1 MSQFLK
7 VPDTKGQPVYD
18 RWDRYKIPHPDFPT
32 GKRIA
37 WTRASTVAKAIS
49 DQTQLTQWKL
59 RKVLQGSPTL
69 NLSNINW
76 DDNQQVNKLVTA
88 SMDAADANEG
98 ARLGTRF
105 HNLTEHLD
113 RDEEIPFSDDPATAA
128 LERKMLD
135 GYEEAKA
142 RVGVGAVPAFIERTV
157 VVPGIDC
164 GGANVGGIA
173 GTFDRVMQSKRTG
186 KFYIWDFK
194 TTGKLSNAEYSMVE
208 WELQL
213 AAYSQAKV
221 FWSWEDDKFYDL
233 PPLDQV
239 RALVF
244 HIERGTGNWA
254 LYPVDLASGR
264 ASLELACQVRA
275 WRSGNRGM
283 VVNAI
288 ASST

>member
-1 MSQFLK
+1 MTSSNFLK
-7 VPDTKGQPVYD
+7 PQTEKGQPVYD
-18 RWDRYKIPHPDFPT
+18 RWDRYKIPHPDFPN
-32 GKRIA
+32 GKRVA

-49 DQTQLTQWKL
+49 DQTQLNQWKL
-59 RKVLQGSPTL
+59 RKVLQGSPSL

-76 DDNQQVNKLVTA
+76 EDNQQVNKLVSSA
-88 SMDAADANEG
+88 MDAADANEG

-105 HNLTEHLD
+105 HNLTEHVD
-113 RDEEIPFSDDPATAA
+113 RGEALPDDIAPIDQ
-128 LERKMLD
+128 KMLD
-135 GYEEAKA
+135 GYEEAKE
-142 RVGVGAVPAFIERTV
+142 RIGVGAVPAFIERTV

-164 GGANVGGIA
+164 GGANVAGIA

-186 KFYIWDFK
+186 KFYVWDFK

-213 AAYSQAKV
+213 AAYSQAKK

-233 PPLDQV
+233 PPLDQS

-264 ASLELACQVRA
+264 ESLELACQVRA
-275 WRSGNRGM
+275 WRSGNRGL

-288 ASST
+288 ASNV